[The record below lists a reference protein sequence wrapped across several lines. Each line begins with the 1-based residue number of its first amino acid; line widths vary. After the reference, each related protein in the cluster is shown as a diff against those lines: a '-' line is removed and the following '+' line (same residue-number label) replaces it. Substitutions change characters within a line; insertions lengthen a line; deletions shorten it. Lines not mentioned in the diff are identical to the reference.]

1 MVETIGKRIAFL
13 RQKNNWTQQSLASRL
28 AMSRVAISHIEMD
41 LTIPSERSITLLAGL
56 FKLSP
61 QMLVEGTTYPRAKA
75 ERLPELTNLYTQLEL
90 ELSLLINDVEWLDRW
105 DNSILR
111 VEFLNET
118 IVKWSSRMA
127 NWNDVYLDEHE
138 RSILLRMKQIL
149 DKVKARAT
157 HLAE

>member
-90 ELSLLINDVEWLDRW
+90 ELSLLMNDVEWLDRW
-105 DNSILR
+105 DDSILR

-149 DKVKARAT
+149 DKVKTRAT